1 MSFDLEKITHEP
13 SVELLNLGKKP
24 DLLNLAKHY
33 ELKEVKSSLRKHEI
47 KNILVQYI
55 VDEDIFDEKALS
67 LIVDVP
73 SVSSSRDLELLKLQ
87 QREKELEIERE
98 REERKFQEKQ
108 LEIEI
113 ERERAQR
120 EIEEKERERQFQREK
135 EEREREREREERERE
150 KEERER
156 EEREIERERERE
168 ERAFQL
174 RLKELEIQDRANQPR
189 EMYNDHF
196 DVTKHF
202 RLVPQFQE
210 NEVDT
215 YFEHFE
221 KVANNLKW
229 PKEQWTLLLQSVLVG
244 KARNIYSQLR
254 TEQSNDYDTVKE
266 LILKGYELVP
276 EAYRQQFRSCRKESD
291 QTHVEFARNEEK
303 LFDRWCYSK
312 KIDQK
317 L

>member
-1 MSFDLEKITHEP
+1 M
-13 SVELLNLGKKP
+13 
-24 DLLNLAKHY
+24 LNLAKHY
-33 ELKEVKSSLRKHEI
+33 ELKEVKSSLRKYEI
-47 KNILVQYI
+47 KNILVQYF

-108 LEIEI
+108 LEIE
-113 ERERAQR
+113 
-120 EIEEKERERQFQREK
+120 EKERERQFQREK
-135 EEREREREREERERE
+135 EEREREREREREKRERE

-276 EAYRQQFRSCRKESD
+276 EAYRQQFRSCRKESG
-291 QTHVEFARNEEK
+291 QTHVEFARNEEN